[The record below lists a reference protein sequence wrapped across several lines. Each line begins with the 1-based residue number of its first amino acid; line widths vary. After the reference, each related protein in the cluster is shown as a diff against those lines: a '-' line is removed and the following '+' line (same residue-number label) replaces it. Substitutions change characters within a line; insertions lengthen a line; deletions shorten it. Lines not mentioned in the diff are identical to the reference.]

1 MAKAL
6 VDSFAITVRKRGE
19 IMDSVKGGRYKWY
32 INNVGD
38 KKKDGLFTGEYDKQN
53 GNALLLTRNVETWS
67 IPEKE
72 LKMVKKKKTKAI
84 KQYF

>member
-1 MAKAL
+1 MNLMKG
-6 VDSFAITVRKRGE
+6 KRYE
-19 IMDSVKGGRYKWY
+19 WY
-32 INNVGD
+32 INNVKD
-38 KKKDGLFTGEYDKQN
+38 KKKDGLFTGEYDKRN
-53 GNALLLTRNVETWS
+53 GNALLLTRNGETWS